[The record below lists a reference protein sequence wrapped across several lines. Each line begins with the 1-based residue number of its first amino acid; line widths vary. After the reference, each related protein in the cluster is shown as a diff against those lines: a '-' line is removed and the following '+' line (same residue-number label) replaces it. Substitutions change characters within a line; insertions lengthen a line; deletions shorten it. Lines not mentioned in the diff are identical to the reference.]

1 MQEKITNKEI
11 VSRSL
16 HSVWHPC
23 TQMKHHEQ
31 FPLVPIARGEGAWL
45 IDFEGKR
52 YLDAVSSWW
61 VNLFGHANPRINAA
75 LKDQLD
81 KLEHVMLA
89 GFTHE
94 TVIQLS
100 ERLARLT
107 GLGHAFYGS
116 DGASAVEIALKM
128 SFHYWR
134 NAGKVEKTKF
144 VSLEGSYHGETI
156 GALSV
161 TDVAIFRDAYGP
173 LLNNNLRVAF
183 PAQKHVEPA
192 FTGITAANIP
202 ESRTQPHPRPLSP
215 VGRGAQNVPFSR
227 PAGEGLGMRAAS
239 VSLEALLAERHHEI
253 AAFIVEPL
261 VQGAAGMRMYH
272 PDYLRDA
279 RALCEKYEVHLI
291 IDEIMT
297 GFGRTGTMFAYEQAG
312 ILPDFVCL
320 SKGLTGGYLPLSC
333 VLTSDNIYAA
343 FYHDDV
349 SRAFLHSHSY
359 TGSALACRA
368 ALATLDIFESDN
380 VIENNRLKAQ
390 RFSVHAEAIRRH
402 HAVEHFRHLGMIWAF
417 DVKDAKPTFAREFF
431 AASVKRGVLLR
442 PIGNTVYVMPPYVIE
457 DDEFAWLVEQ
467 TIDTLNEVISR

>member
-1 MQEKITNKEI
+1 MAEKITNKNI
-11 VSRSL
+11 ITRSL
-16 HSVWHPC
+16 ASVWHPC

-31 FPLVPIARGEGAWL
+31 FQLVPIARGEGAWL

-89 GFTHE
+89 GFTHAPVVE
-94 TVIQLS
+94 LS
-100 ERLARLT
+100 ERLAKLS

-128 SFHYWR
+128 SFHYWH
-134 NAGKVEKTKF
+134 NAGLANKKKF

-173 LLNNNLRVAF
+173 LLNNNLRVPF
-183 PAQKHVEPA
+183 PANRNVERES
-192 FTGITAANIP
+192 TGIMKANSH
-202 ESRTQPHPRPLSP
+202 ESRAS
-215 VGRGAQNVPFSR
+215 
-227 PAGEGLGMRAAS
+227 AS
-239 VSLEALLAERHHEI
+239 VSLEKLLAVQHHEI
-253 AAFIVEPL
+253 AALIVEPL

-272 PDYLRDA
+272 ANYLRHA
-279 RALCEKYEVHLI
+279 RAQCDQYGVHLI
-291 IDEIMT
+291 VDEIMT
-297 GFGRTGTMFAYEQAG
+297 GFGRTGTMFAYEQAS

-333 VLTSDNIYAA
+333 VLTRDAIYDA

-349 SRAFLHSHSY
+349 TRGFLHSHSY

-368 ALATLDIFESDN
+368 ALATLDIFASDN
-380 VIENNRLKAQ
+380 VIENNRVKAQ
-390 RFSVHAEAIRRH
+390 RFSVHAEAVRQH
-402 HAVEHFRHLGMIWAF
+402 PSVENFRHLGMIWAF
-417 DVKDAKPTFAREFF
+417 DVKAAKPTFAREFF
-431 AASVKRGVLLR
+431 AASLKRGVLLR
-442 PIGNTVYVMPPYVIE
+442 PIGNTVYFMPPYIIE
-457 DDEFAWLVEQ
+457 EDEFAWLVKQ
-467 TIDTLNEVISR
+467 TIDVFNEMKSR